1 MLEKGRPRRRKTHE
15 RNGGGNGAMRSEE
28 GNDRQSTRR
37 AKTSRWCA
45 AFALGLAAASTL
57 ACAGRSDGGGGG
69 AAGSGGFPSC
79 DTKVQLEVT
88 GWQACATT
96 CDIKYAFGTL
106 ASQCGESDS
115 QSGIPNCAV
124 TLAKPEMVGLV
135 SPSMEAAAGSLPL
148 VYEFTCG
155 GVAWETTFD
164 PPQPLTVGA
173 APVTVTVTV
182 SAP

>member
-1 MLEKGRPRRRKTHE
+1 
-15 RNGGGNGAMRSEE
+15 MRSEE

-37 AKTSRWCA
+37 AKTSRWCT

-57 ACAGRSDGGGGG
+57 ACGGRSDGGGG

-79 DTKVQLEVT
+79 NTDVQLEVT
-88 GWQACATT
+88 GWQACAAT

-106 ASQCGESDS
+106 ASECGTSVDEA
-115 QSGIPNCAV
+115 GIPNCAI
-124 TLAKPEMVGLV
+124 TLAEPVMARLV
-135 SPSMEAAAGSLPL
+135 SPSMVVAEGSLPL

-155 GVAWETTFD
+155 GVAWQTTFD
-164 PPQPLTVGA
+164 PPQPLAVGA
-173 APVTVTVTV
+173 APVTVAVTV